1 MFRVRRND
9 QRVIIKVRV
18 LRRRTLEL
26 LLRQVESFNFMRALL
41 LGGFLMT
48 LVGCVSQRA
57 VLVND
62 RGEELTCEASGWG
75 FIGSLATPYKQNE
88 CLAEAEKRGYRL
100 KNQSN

>member
-1 MFRVRRND
+1 MRA
-9 QRVIIKVRV
+9 II
-18 LRRRTLEL
+18 LSCL
-26 LLRQVESFNFMRALL
+26 LLAMA
-41 LGGFLMT
+41 
-48 LVGCVSQRA
+48 GCASQRA